1 MAIFTNQATLSY
13 NNTVTTSNVTTGNL
27 VDVLEA
33 SKTALGSS
41 YGTGDTITYVIS
53 LRNSGTTESTGF
65 TLTDDLGGYAFGT
78 GTVYPLAY
86 VDGSLRYFING
97 VPQTAAPA
105 VTAGPPLVISG
116 VTVPAGGNVQLIYE
130 ARVTGFAP
138 LESTGG
144 IRNSISV
151 DSPGRAVP
159 LTAFADVTAAEEP
172 LLSITKS
179 LSPQTV
185 SENGT
190 LTYTFV
196 LQNSG
201 NTPADAADNVSVQDT
216 FTPILNNI
224 AVTYN
229 GTPLTPTTDYTY
241 NTATGEFVTVG
252 GRLTVPAATYTRDST
267 TGEVITNP
275 GTGTLTVTGTV

>member
-27 VDVLEA
+27 VDVLDA
-33 SKTALGSS
+33 TKTALGDS
-41 YGTGDTITYVIS
+41 YGTGDTITYVVSI
-53 LRNSGTTESTGF
+53 RNSGSTESNNLTV
-65 TLTDDLGGYAFGT
+65 TDDLGGYAFDT
-78 GTVYPLAY
+78 NTVYPLSY

-97 VPQTAAPA
+97 VPQATAPA
-105 VTAGPPLVISG
+105 VTAAPSLVISD

-130 ARVTGFAP
+130 ARVTGYAP
-138 LESTGG
+138 LENTAA
-144 IRNSISV
+144 IRNAIRV
-151 DSPGRAVP
+151 DSPSRNVS
-159 LTAFADVTAAEEP
+159 LTASADVTVVDEP
-172 LLSITKS
+172 VLSITKS

-190 LTYTFV
+190 LTYTFL

-201 NTPADAADNVSVQDT
+201 NTPADAGDNVAVQDT

-224 AVTYN
+224 TVTYD
-229 GTPLTPTTDYTY
+229 GTALTEGTDYTY
-241 NTATGEFVTVG
+241 NAASGEFSTVP
-252 GRLTVPAATYTRDST
+252 GRLTVPAATYTRNPD

-275 GTGTLTVTGTV
+275 GVGTLVVTGTV

>member
-27 VDVLEA
+27 VDVLDTT
-33 SKTALGSS
+33 KTALGDT
-41 YGTGDTITYVIS
+41 YGTGDTITYVVSI
-53 LRNSGTTESTGF
+53 RNSGTTESAALTV
-65 TLTDDLGGYAFGT
+65 TDDLGGYPFDT
-78 GTVYPLAY
+78 GVVYPLSY

-138 LESTGG
+138 RDSNSG
-144 IRNSISV
+144 IRNSISI

-159 LTAFADVTAAEEP
+159 LTASADVTVVDEP
-172 LLSITKS
+172 VLSITKS
-179 LSPQTV
+179 LSPETV
-185 SENGT
+185 SENGE

-201 NTPADAADNVSVQDT
+201 NTPADAADNVAVQDT
-216 FTPILNNI
+216 FTPVLNNI
-224 AVTYN
+224 AVTYD
-229 GTPLTPTTDYTY
+229 GVALTEGTDYTY
-241 NTATGEFVTVG
+241 DAASGEFNTVP
-252 GRLTVPAATYTRDST
+252 GRLTVPAAAYTRNSD
-267 TGEVITNP
+267 TGEWITNP
-275 GTGTLTVTGTV
+275 GVGTLVVTGTV

>member
-27 VDVLEA
+27 VDVLDA
-33 SKTALGSS
+33 TKTALGDS
-41 YGTGDTITYVIS
+41 YGTGDTITYVVSI
-53 LRNSGTTESTGF
+53 RNSGSTESNNLTV
-65 TLTDDLGGYAFGT
+65 TDDLGGYTFDT
-78 GTVYPLAY
+78 STVYPLSY

-97 VPQTAAPA
+97 VPQGTAPA
-105 VTAGPPLVISG
+105 VTAGPPLVIND

-138 LESTGG
+138 LESAAG
-144 IRNSISV
+144 IRNAISI

-159 LTAFADVTAAEEP
+159 LTASADVTVLDEP
-172 LLSITKS
+172 VLSITKS
-179 LSPQTV
+179 LSPETV
-185 SENGT
+185 SENGA

-201 NTPADAADNVSVQDT
+201 NTVADAADNVAVQDT

-224 AVTYN
+224 TVTYD
-229 GTPLTPTTDYTY
+229 GVALVEGTDYTY
-241 NTATGEFVTVG
+241 DAASGEFNTIP
-252 GRLTVPAATYTRDST
+252 GRLTVPAATYTRNPD

-275 GTGTLTVTGTV
+275 GVGTLVVSGTV